1 MLFQLI
7 PPLKS
12 LPLISGGFRGMFIE
26 GRGRRAEGRG
36 RRAEGGRSLY
46 GINSITRYCKKG
58 TGERRPK

>member
-26 GRGRRAEGRG
+26 GGGQ
-36 RRAEGGRSLY
+36 RAEGGGQKAEDPFMAL
-46 GINSITRYCKKG
+46 I
-58 TGERRPK
+58 P